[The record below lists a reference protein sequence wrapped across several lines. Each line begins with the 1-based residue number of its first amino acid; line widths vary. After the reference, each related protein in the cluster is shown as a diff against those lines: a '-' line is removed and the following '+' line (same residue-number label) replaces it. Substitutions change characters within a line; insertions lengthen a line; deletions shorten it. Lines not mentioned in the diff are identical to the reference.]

1 MTASFILISRG
12 NLPLPLLGIT
22 LGIGFTPI
30 PIFVF
35 SSLPEV
41 VKPHEMGMG
50 LGILTAAS
58 NLGIAIGPSA
68 FGFLLDKTGSNF
80 NIVRA
85 RILPLLSFVKVVR

>member
-1 MTASFILISRG
+1 MAISFILISRG
-12 NLPLPLLGIT
+12 TIGLPTWALT

-35 SSLPEV
+35 SLLPELIQPRQMV
-41 VKPHEMGMG
+41 MG

-68 FGFLLDKTGSNF
+68 FGLLLDKTGGGF
-80 NIVRA
+80 
-85 RILPLLSFVKVVR
+85 